1 MQQAVTI
8 FKGIY
13 EKDNPY
19 YKTIEFCLDRIKN
32 GASKTPIQELRQ
44 GDKSKKKS
52 LPVVLWSGTFSTR
65 HDSALVNHS
74 GYIVLDF
81 DNIDVHTSKA
91 VLATDSY
98 VFACWVSPS
107 GNGLK
112 ALVKVSE
119 PSKHRDHFRSLTRY
133 FDKEY
138 GLEVDPSGVNES
150 RACYE
155 SWDEDIAINENA
167 SVFTSRVS
175 EDAVDNVQTARYHTE
190 YTDYAK
196 LNIAARMVN
205 QAQDGQR
212 HETLL
217 RSAKFCGGYIAVGR
231 MEEEEVKRVLFQEF
245 ARRDYDT
252 DYNPK
257 STIIDGINHG
267 KNMPI
272 TETLAEEKS
281 IEREMAIYDG
291 DMSFVSSD
299 DDDYQWIEKLAN
311 GEIEVGK
318 TTGNEEL
325 DKYFRFKKEFVMI
338 NGHSNVGKTTSA
350 LYLIVASAVLHDWK
364 WIIYS
369 SENNTASIKAK
380 LMQFMVDRRLTEMN
394 EQERRKA
401 FALVKKNFVIISN
414 RDVYSYTDLIL
425 YAEKIKMN
433 QKVDGFF
440 IDPYNSLKIKM
451 SGQNSISTHEYHY
464 EATSEL
470 LTFSKANDIAV
481 WVNAHA
487 VTEAQRMKGE
497 DGLPVAP
504 FAEQT
509 EGGGKFVNRCDCF
522 LTFHRKIQHPDHS
535 VRKTTELHVRKV
547 RETETGGQPTAFDSP
562 FELVMNASMTGYFCP
577 VGATKLFTPYTF
589 ETFDN
594 NLEISNNIPTLEQ
607 SF

>member
-1 MQQAVTI
+1 MQEKVTI
-8 FKGIY
+8 FKDIY
-13 EKDNPY
+13 SKDEPF
-19 YKTIEFCLDRIKN
+19 YKTVEHCLDRIKN
-32 GASKTPIQELRQ
+32 GASKGHIQKLRA
-44 GDKSKKKS
+44 GDKTYKKT
-52 LPVVLWSGTFSTR
+52 LPVVLWSGEFSSR
-65 HDSALVNHS
+65 RDDAIVSHS
-74 GYIVLDF
+74 SFIVLDF
-81 DNIDVHTSKA
+81 DNIDVDSSKA
-91 VLATDSY
+91 ILATDSY
-98 VFACWVSPS
+98 VFSCWVSPS

-112 ALVKVSE
+112 ALVKVSD
-119 PSKHRDHFRSLTRY
+119 STKHRDHFRALSKY

-155 SWDEDIAINENA
+155 SYDEDIAINETA
-167 SVFTSRVS
+167 SVFTSRMS
-175 EDAVDNVQTARYHTE
+175 EDAVETQQTARYHTE
-190 YTDYAK
+190 YTDYSK

-205 QAQDGQR
+205 QAPDGQR

-217 RSAKFCGGYIAVGR
+217 RASKYCGGYIAVGR
-231 MEEEEVKRVLFQEF
+231 MEEEEVKRVLYQEF
-245 ARRDYDT
+245 ARRPYDT

-257 STIIDGINHG
+257 STIVDGINHG

-272 TETLAEEKS
+272 TETLSEEKS
-281 IEREMAIYDG
+281 IEREMAVHDG
-291 DMSFVSSD
+291 DMSFISSD
-299 DDDYQWIEKLAN
+299 DDDFNWIEKLAN
-311 GEIEVGK
+311 GEIEIGK
-318 TTGNEEL
+318 STGNEEL

-350 LYLIVASAVLHDWK
+350 LYLIVASAVLHNWK

-380 LMQFMVDRRLTEMN
+380 LMQFMVDRKLNEMTET
-394 EQERRKA
+394 ERRKA
-401 FALVKKNFVIISN
+401 FNLVKNNFIIISN

-425 YAEKIKMN
+425 YAQKIMVN

-451 SGQNSISTHEYHY
+451 SGYNSISTHEYHY

-470 LTFSKANDIAV
+470 LTFSKANDIAI

-487 VTEAQRMKGE
+487 VTEAQRMKGD
-497 DGLPVAP
+497 DGLPIAP

-509 EGGGKFVNRCDCF
+509 EGGGKFVNRCDSF
-522 LTFHRKIQHPDHS
+522 LTFHRKIQSPDHD

-547 RETETGGQPTAFDSP
+547 REVETGGEPTPFDEP
-562 FELVMNASMTGYFCP
+562 FRMIMNSSMTGYFCP
-577 VGATKLFTPYTF
+577 AGGRRLFTPYTF
-589 ETFDN
+589 ETFN
-594 NLEISNNIPTLEQ
+594 SSLEISNNLPTLEQ

>member
-1 MQQAVTI
+1 MQEQVTI
-8 FKGIY
+8 FKDIY
-13 EKDNPY
+13 SKDAPF
-19 YKTIEFCLDRIKN
+19 YKTIEYCLERIKN
-32 GASKTPIQELRQ
+32 GASKDAIEQLRN
-44 GDKSKKKS
+44 GDKNKKKT
-52 LPVVLWSGTFSTR
+52 LPVVLWSGKFSTR
-65 HDSALVNHS
+65 KDDAIQSHS

-81 DNIDVHTSKA
+81 DNIDVNISKA

-98 VFACWVSPS
+98 VFSCWVSPS

-112 ALVKVSE
+112 ALIKISDS
-119 PSKHRDHFRSLTRY
+119 SKHRDHFRALAKY

-155 SWDEDIAINENA
+155 SYDANITINETA
-167 SVFTSRVS
+167 SVFTSRMS
-175 EDAVDNVQTARYHTE
+175 EDAVETQQTARYHTE

-205 QAQDGQR
+205 QAPDGMR

-217 RSAKFCGGYIAVGR
+217 RAAKFCGGYIAVGR
-231 MEEEEVKRVLFQEF
+231 MEEAEVKRVLFQEF
-245 ARRDYDT
+245 ARRGYDT

-257 STIIDGINHG
+257 STITDGINHG
-267 KNMPI
+267 KNIPI

-291 DMSFVSSD
+291 DMSFISSD
-299 DDDYQWIEKLAN
+299 DDDYTWIEKLAN
-311 GEIEVGK
+311 GEIEIGK
-318 TTGNEEL
+318 TTGNSEL
-325 DKYFRFKKEFVMI
+325 DNYFRFKKEFVMI

-380 LMQFMVDRRLTEMN
+380 LMQFMVDRKLTEMT
-394 EQERRKA
+394 EVERRKA
-401 FALVKKNFVIISN
+401 FNLVKKNFVVISN
-414 RDVYSYTDLIL
+414 KDVYSYTDLIL
-425 YAEKIKMN
+425 YAQKVMVN
-433 QKVDGFF
+433 QKIDGFF

-451 SGQNSISTHEYHY
+451 SGYNSISTHEYHY
-464 EATSEL
+464 EAASEL

-497 DGLPVAP
+497 DGLPIAP

-509 EGGGKFVNRCDCF
+509 EGGGKFVNRCDSF
-522 LTFHRKIQHPDHS
+522 LTFHRKIQAPDHDI
-535 VRKTTELHVRKV
+535 RKTTELHVRKI
-547 RETETGGQPTAFDSP
+547 RETETGGMPTPFDEP
-562 FELVMNASMTGYFCP
+562 FRMMMNASMTGYFCP
-577 VGATKLFTPYTF
+577 KGENRLFTPYTF
-589 ETFDN
+589 ETFN
-594 NLEISNNIPTLEQ
+594 NELEISNNLPTLEQ